1 MTELHFYDVEDRP
14 WPNPRLK
21 SASMLGH
28 VTTHSIRIWVRAEFP
43 GNHVFVVSEQP
54 IDGRLVPLGIDAN
67 GRALGRDAAGQ
78 TVILGRG
85 TLVSLSFDQDIT
97 QVLDVDGLQPDSR
110 YFYALF
116 TIEGV
121 ESPKRWILGY
131 EEQLTFRT
139 HPLVMDR
146 IAFGLISCHMPYD
159 AHNLVNMEM
168 FESLERELADSSARF
183 LVAAGDQ
190 VYVDGNKHIDI
201 WRWLRSIKSEN
212 PTLNDMIS
220 WYRDIYRGYWGP
232 LPVRKVFRAF
242 PTYRIWD
249 DHEIMDG
256 WGSYTD
262 AELSD
267 RLDTIWEWENTT
279 KNLGLAKQMF
289 QAAQHVYREYQH
301 SSNPPTPSGQW
312 DYGFEAGDL
321 GFYVLDMRGHRNFGG
336 ADGERVLGKAQMER
350 FTTWLSQTPARAIMI
365 VSPVPIVHARSFI
378 VNTFDLPLLGIADDF
393 RDEWEHESNWTE
405 RDRLLGTV
413 FQLSNATKRK
423 VVFLSGDVH
432 ISASF
437 KLFHRDFPDAS
448 VHQLT
453 SSGITYAALSPLA
466 RQGLR
471 LSVAK
476 RGTLGYRDSVPNG
489 ERVHFT
495 TLHTYQKNHFAIV
508 RYSKE
513 GTSIAFDVFGA
524 SDDTGAIT
532 KLERIQL

>member
-1 MTELHFYDVEDRP
+1 MTDLHFYDVEDRP

-28 VTTHSIRIWVRAEFP
+28 VTARSIRIWVRAEFP
-43 GNHVFVVSEQP
+43 GSHVFVFSKQP
-54 IDGRLVPLGIDAN
+54 IDGRIVPLGIDAN
-67 GRALGRDAAGQ
+67 GSATGKDETGQSVSFGRATA
-78 TVILGRG
+78 
-85 TLVSLSFDQDIT
+85 LVLSFEQDLT
-97 QVLDVDGLQPDSR
+97 RVLDLDALEPDTQ

-116 TIEGV
+116 STDGA
-121 ESPKRWILGY
+121 ESTKRWILGFQ
-131 EEQLTFRT
+131 EQLTFRT
-139 HPLVMDR
+139 HPHALDPV
-146 IAFGLISCHMPYD
+146 AFGLISCHMPYD
-159 AHNLVNMEM
+159 ARNLVNMEM
-168 FESLERELADSSARF
+168 FDSLEREMADADARF
-183 LVAAGDQ
+183 LIAAGDQ
-190 VYVDGNKHIDI
+190 VYVDGNEHIDI
-201 WRWLRSIKSEN
+201 WRWLRSIKSEG

-232 LPVRKVFRAF
+232 LPVRKVFRRF

-256 WGSYTD
+256 WGSHTD

-301 SSNPPTPSGQW
+301 SYNPPTPVGQW
-312 DYGFEAGDL
+312 DYSFEAGEL
-321 GFYVLDMRGHRNFGG
+321 GFYVLDMRGHRNFG
-336 ADGERVLGKAQMER
+336 APDGERVLGKAQLER
-350 FTTWLSQTPARAIMI
+350 FTSWLSQTEAKAIMI

-378 VNTFDLPLLGIADDF
+378 VNTFDLPLLGIADDL
-393 RDEWEHESNWTE
+393 RDEWEHDSNWTE
-405 RDRLLGTV
+405 RDRLLDAV
-413 FQLSNATKRK
+413 FRQSNASKRK

-476 RGTLGYRDSVPNG
+476 RGTLGYPDAVPI
-489 ERVHFT
+489 ERRVHFT
-495 TLHTYQKNHFAIV
+495 TLHTFQKNHFAIV
-508 RYSKE
+508 RYSKL
-513 GTSIAFDVFGA
+513 GQSISFDVFGA
-524 SDDTGAIT
+524 TTDSGAIT
-532 KLERIQL
+532 KLERIEL